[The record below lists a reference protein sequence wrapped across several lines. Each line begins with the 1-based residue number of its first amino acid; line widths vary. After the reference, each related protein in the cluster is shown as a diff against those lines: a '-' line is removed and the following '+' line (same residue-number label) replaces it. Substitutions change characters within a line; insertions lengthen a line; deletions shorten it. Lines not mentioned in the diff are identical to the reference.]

1 MVLLK
6 KNFIFN
12 ITVLEGCKVAMN
24 RVIQYWF
31 DEIAAWL
38 HFVHYV

>member
-6 KNFIFN
+6 KFFIFN

-24 RVIQYWF
+24 RVIHWF